1 MVKSKVL
8 VEPDGEAGA
17 RLAAL
22 LLEAADKTPHGGS
35 SGGDEVRWEARDKI
49 SPRGWQHTSAA
60 RAFGAAAAV
69 ADAACL
75 CACEPRT

>member
-49 SPRGWQHTSAA
+49 SA